1 MDPSNRQ
8 NLEKTL
14 MTKPNAINPP
24 KIEEVLIKPKK
35 LPNPVQGK
43 SFVNIVFLEK
53 RL

>member
-8 NLEKTL
+8 NLEKSL

-35 LPNPVQGK
+35 LPNPVRGK
-43 SFVNIVFLEK
+43 SFFSRVSFVV
-53 RL
+53 

>member
-8 NLEKTL
+8 NLEKSL

-43 SFVNIVFLEK
+43 SFFSRVSFVV
-53 RL
+53 